1 MEQHF
6 LEGSFTMHKPKKSKN
21 PTTPKL
27 AIITWLDA
35 FDGPTGWVDPSD
47 YKPRPVRPISVGWVV
62 DDFLKDHI
70 TLVGTYL
77 VDLNDSQ
84 NPVYYSNPS
93 HIPLGMVQS
102 ITYIDVPSSIEQ
114 LIINDLNTRGFN
126 AD

>member
-1 MEQHF
+1 
-6 LEGSFTMHKPKKSKN
+6 MHKPKKSKN